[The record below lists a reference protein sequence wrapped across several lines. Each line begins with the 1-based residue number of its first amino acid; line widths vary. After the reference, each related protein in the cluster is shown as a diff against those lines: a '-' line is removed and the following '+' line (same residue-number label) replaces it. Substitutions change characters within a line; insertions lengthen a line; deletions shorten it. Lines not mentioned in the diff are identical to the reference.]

1 MSLRI
6 PRTPRAPVAPAAR
19 TLALAVGVF
28 LRVLLGLGLL
38 LAAAPAYAQGTTGGM
53 TINVVQETSLPRQ
66 TANGESVKKRPLTQ
80 EPEGVSLQD
89 CLDDQRIAFPL
100 QLAGYVAQSTLEA
113 WAGLSGVDCG
123 VQTNRQSGTKTCW
136 KIDDGISLEPTP
148 RPSIAVRKILSGVID
163 PINPDSSAAI
173 CGKVNLTT
181 ISVQFLYFAPG
192 ELATPAS
199 KKDLQVRADTIG
211 PAAPGGVTTL
221 PGNTRVRI
229 SFGGLGEGGL
239 TQYTGV
245 RAYCAPATRTNGTTT
260 PPVTERVCSEAST
273 PVTGDDSGDASDAE
287 VVDPTADAAVGDCED
302 VVVEAGST
310 TGEECTSSILVPGD
324 GGSPIVP
331 DDDFNAKYQCG
342 SLIGNTG
349 SALIADNVGGQPL
362 ENFKEYA
369 VAIAAIDQFG
379 NVGPLS
385 TVFCETPEP
394 TTDFWENYKNAGG
407 GAGGGLCSVDGA
419 GLPVG
424 SITVMSVFGLAALGT
439 IRRRR
444 KAAAHAKQKVAR

>member
-1 MSLRI
+1 MRSSPLS
-6 PRTPRAPVAPAAR
+6 PFALVAS
-19 TLALAVGVF
+19 
-28 LRVLLGLGLL
+28 LGLVLGAALV
-38 LAAAPAYAQGTTGGM
+38 AAPAHAADI
-53 TINVVQETSLPRQ
+53 TINVVQETSLPRL
-66 TANGESVKKRPLTQ
+66 TAAGGTVAKRPLTQ

-100 QLAGYVAQSTLEA
+100 QLAGYQAQSTLEA

-123 VQTNRQSGTKTCW
+123 TQTNRQSGTKVCW
-136 KIDDGISLEPTP
+136 KIDDGIALEPTP
-148 RPSIAVRKILSGVID
+148 RPAISVRRILSGVID

-192 ELATPAS
+192 QLATPAG

-211 PAAPGGVTTL
+211 PDAPGGVDVQ
-221 PGNTRVRI
+221 PGNTRIRI

-245 RAYCAPATRTNGTTT
+245 RAYCAPAVGGTTTT
-260 PPVTERVCSEAST
+260 PPVTQTVCNEAST
-273 PVTGDDSGDASDAE
+273 SSVEAGDGDGDVAEASVE
-287 VVDPTADAAVGDCED
+287 PVGDCEE
-302 VVVEAGST
+302 VVVTPGT
-310 TGEECTSSILVPGD
+310 TSSSDTCSSPELVPTE
-324 GGSPIVP
+324 GGKIVP
-331 DDDFNAKYQCG
+331 DADFNKKYQCG
-342 SLIGNTG
+342 SLVGNTG
-349 SALIADNVGGQPL
+349 SALIADSIDGQPL

-385 TVFCETPEP
+385 NVFCEKPEP
-394 TTDFWENYKNAGG
+394 TTDFWENYKAAGG
-407 GAGGGLCSVDGA
+407 GAGGGICSVDGA

-424 SITVMSVFGLAALGT
+424 SFTVMSVFGLAALGT
-439 IRRRR
+439 LRRRR
-444 KAAAHAKQKVAR
+444 RNANAVQKRSAR

>member
-1 MSLRI
+1 MSLRLLRLSV
-6 PRTPRAPVAPAAR
+6 PLVTG
-19 TLALAVGVF
+19 LALA
-28 LRVLLGLGLL
+28 L
-38 LAAAPAYAQGTTGGM
+38 LAAPAHAQATGGV
-53 TINVVQETSLPRQ
+53 TINVVQETSLPRL
-66 TANGESVKKRPLTQ
+66 TASGGDVTKRPLTQ

-89 CLDDQRIAFPL
+89 CIDDQRIAFPL
-100 QLAGYVAQSTLEA
+100 QLAGYQAQSTLEA

-123 VQTNRQSGTKTCW
+123 VQTNRQSGTKVCW
-136 KIDDGISLEPTP
+136 KIDDGIALEPTP
-148 RPSIAVRKILSGVID
+148 RPAISVRRILSGVVD
-163 PINPDSSAAI
+163 PINPDTSANI

-192 ELATPAS
+192 QLASPAA

-211 PAAPGGVTTL
+211 PDAPGGLEVL
-221 PGNTRVRI
+221 PGNTRIRI

-245 RAYCAPATRTNGTTT
+245 RAYCAPAARTAASSK
-260 PPVTERVCSEAST
+260 PPVIERQCTEAST
-273 PVTGDDSGDASDAE
+273 TIGPGDG
-287 VVDPTADAAVGDCED
+287 AVGPDGEVLDSSTIITTPENCED
-302 VVVEAGST
+302 VEVEAGSST
-310 TGEECTSSILVPGD
+310 AESCTSAELIATDGGGTD
-324 GGSPIVP
+324 GGSSGGKIVP
-331 DDDFNAKYQCG
+331 DEAFNAKYQCG
-342 SLIGNTG
+342 SLTGNTG
-349 SALIADNVGGQPL
+349 SALIADTVGGKPL

-385 TVFCETPEP
+385 SVFCETPEP

-407 GAGGGLCSVDGA
+407 AAGGGICSVDGA

-439 IRRRR
+439 LRRRR
-444 KAAAHAKQKVAR
+444 RAKEEKKRTSR

>member
-1 MSLRI
+1 MSLRLLRLTV
-6 PRTPRAPVAPAAR
+6 PLVTG
-19 TLALAVGVF
+19 LALA
-28 LRVLLGLGLL
+28 L
-38 LAAAPAYAQGTTGGM
+38 LAAPAHAQVTGGV
-53 TINVVQETSLPRQ
+53 TINVVQETSLPRL
-66 TANGESVKKRPLTQ
+66 TATGGNVTKRPLTQ

-100 QLAGYVAQSTLEA
+100 QLAGYQAQSTLEA

-123 VQTNRQSGTKTCW
+123 VQTNRQSGTKVCW
-136 KIDDGISLEPTP
+136 KLDDGIALEPTP
-148 RPSIAVRKILSGVID
+148 RPAISVRRILSGVVD

-192 ELATPAS
+192 QLASPAA

-211 PAAPGGVTTL
+211 PDAPGGLEVL
-221 PGNTRVRI
+221 PGNTRIRI

-245 RAYCAPATRTNGTTT
+245 RAYCAPAVRTSGAST
-260 PPVTERVCSEAST
+260 PPVTQRVCNDAQTSTTDDAEA
-273 PVTGDDSGDASDAE
+273 GDADA
-287 VVDPTADAAVGDCED
+287 DTADAAVGDCED

-310 TGEECTSSILVPGD
+310 TGEACTSSNLVAPD
-324 GGSPIVP
+324 GGKIVP
-331 DDDFNAKYQCG
+331 NDDFNAKYQCG
-342 SLIGNTG
+342 SLTGNTG
-349 SALIADNVGGQPL
+349 SALIADNVGGAPL

-385 TVFCETPEP
+385 SVFCETPEP

-407 GAGGGLCSVDGA
+407 AAGGGICSVDGA

-439 IRRRR
+439 LRRRR
-444 KAAAHAKQKVAR
+444 RAKEEKKRTSR